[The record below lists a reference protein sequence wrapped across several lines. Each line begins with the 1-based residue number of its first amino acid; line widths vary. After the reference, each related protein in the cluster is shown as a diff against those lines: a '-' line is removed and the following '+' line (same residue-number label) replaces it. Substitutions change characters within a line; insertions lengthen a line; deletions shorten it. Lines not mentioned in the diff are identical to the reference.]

1 MDDRAGACAP
11 LYLNPI
17 KSICNL
23 AGKLSNLKTTK
34 FSILLCCV
42 FMPLFL
48 RATHIVGGEM
58 NYTCL
63 GGNRYEI
70 TLTIFRDC
78 FYGDP
83 NAWFDN
89 PASIGVFDAENRLLG
104 QILVPLM
111 NNDTLNPVLSGECFV
126 VPPSVC
132 VHTTTYRVEVE
143 LPFRQGGYQL
153 AYQRCCRNQ
162 TILNIINPLASG
174 ATYGVTITERALLE
188 CNSNPKFK
196 SWPPIYICVN
206 EPISFDQS
214 AEDMDGDSI
223 VYKLCTP
230 LLGGTQ
236 VVPLPQPPNPPPYQE
251 VVWQSPPYGLENML
265 NGSPD
270 GIPLRIDPKTG
281 MLTGTPN
288 TVGQFVVGICVEEY
302 RDGELIS
309 TTRRDFQYNVGVCG
323 RPTAGFFAPEEVQC
337 GDLEVQF
344 TNQSLATES
353 FLWQFGDGAISNEK
367 NPSFTFSDTGTYD
380 IRLIIEPGTTC
391 ADTSEQTIRLLPA
404 TLQPD
409 FAIDFTE
416 CSDSLR
422 VTVTDA
428 STDPASEI
436 MDWRWRL
443 EPLGLEFDM
452 QNPIFHLDSSGMYEL
467 QLFVNAANGC
477 EASLTKPFEVNL
489 IEAALPDSLIVCE
502 GEEVELNPNFNP
514 NYRYSWSPVDNLDDI
529 NAPNPRVKP
538 DSNIIYTVQI
548 IDEEAFCQIERK
560 IQVFVNEPIESLFVF
575 AEPDT
580 IFGRGQVQL
589 TATFDSS
596 FVYAW
601 SPPENLDNPL
611 IFDPV
616 ADLTQT
622 TTYEVLARNAAGCE
636 ALAFVTV
643 TVVQLA
649 CEEPFV
655 FTPNAFTPNGDGVN
669 DVFMVRGQNVDELYL
684 AIFNRWGQ
692 RIFES
697 NSPAIGWDG
706 TFDGAPLPPDVYGYY
721 AEMRCF
727 DGSIF
732 VKKGNLTL
740 IR

>member
-1 MDDRAGACAP
+1 MDDRADVCAP
-11 LYLNPI
+11 LCLNLI

-23 AGKLSNLKTTK
+23 AGKLTNLKTIK
-34 FSILLCCV
+34 FSILLCYLL
-42 FMPLFL
+42 MPFFL
-48 RATHIVGGEM
+48 KATHIVGGEM

-63 GGNRYEI
+63 GDDRYEI

-132 VHTTTYRVEVE
+132 VHTTTYRVEVQ

-162 TILNIINPLASG
+162 TILNIVNPLASG
-174 ATYGVTITERALLE
+174 ATYGVTISERALLE

-214 AEDMDGDSI
+214 AEDLDGDSI

-230 LLGGTQ
+230 LLGGSQ

-265 NGSPD
+265 NGNPD

-281 MLTGTPN
+281 ILTGTPN

-309 TTRRDFQYNVGVCG
+309 TTRRDFQYNVGICG
-323 RPTAGFFAPEEVQC
+323 RPTAGFFAPEVQC

-344 TNQSLATES
+344 ENQSLETES
-353 FLWQFGDGAISNEK
+353 FLWQFSNGLVSNNG
-367 NPSFTFSDTGTYD
+367 NPTITFPDTGTYN
-380 IRLIIEPGTTC
+380 IRLIIEPGTNC
-391 ADTSEQTIRLLPA
+391 ADTSEQLIRLLPA

-416 CSDSLR
+416 CNDSI
-422 VTVTDA
+422 TIAVTDA
-428 STDPASEI
+428 TTDSASEI
-436 MDWRWRL
+436 TDWHWKLQPR
-443 EPLGLEFDM
+443 GLESDL
-452 QNPIFHLDSSGMYEL
+452 QHPIFNLDSSGIYEL
-467 QLFVNAANGC
+467 QLFVSAANGC
-477 EASLTKPFEVNL
+477 KASLTKPLEVKL
-489 IEAALPDSLIVCE
+489 IEEILPDSLIVCE
-502 GEEVELNPNFNP
+502 GEEVALNAAFNP
-514 NYRYSWSPVDNLDDI
+514 DYLYSWSPPENLDD
-529 NAPNPRVKP
+529 AASPNPLAKP
-538 DSNIIYTVQI
+538 VSNTIYTAI
-548 IDEEAFCQIERK
+548 ITDAEGFCQVER
-560 IQVFVNEPIESLFVF
+560 QVTVLVAKAIDSLSVF

-580 IFGRGQVQL
+580 VFGRDAVQL
-589 TATFDSS
+589 MVNFDSL
-596 FVYAW
+596 FTYTW
-601 SPPENLDNPL
+601 SPAENLDNPL
-611 IFDPV
+611 IFNPI
-616 ADLTQT
+616 ANPTET
-622 TTYEVLARNAAGCE
+622 TTYQVQVQNAEGCE

-643 TVVQLA
+643 TVVTLA

-655 FTPNAFTPNGDGVN
+655 FIPNAFTPNNDGVN
-669 DVFMVRGQNVDELYL
+669 DVFFVRGKNFDELYI

-692 RIFES
+692 RVFES
-697 NSPAIGWDG
+697 NSPDIGWDG
-706 TFDGAPLPPDVYGYY
+706 TFHGDQLPPDVYGYY
-721 AEMRCF
+721 AEVRCL
-727 DGSIF
+727 DGTIF
-732 VKKGNLTL
+732 VKKGNLAL

>member
-1 MDDRAGACAP
+1 MDDRAGACAR
-11 LYLNPI
+11 LCLNPI

-23 AGKLSNLKTTK
+23 AGKLTNLKTAK
-34 FSILLCCV
+34 RSVLLAILL
-42 FMPLFL
+42 MPFWV

-63 GGNRYEI
+63 GDDRYEI

-89 PASIGVFDAENRLLG
+89 PASIGVFDADNQLLG

-214 AEDMDGDSI
+214 AEDIDGDSI

-251 VVWQSPPYGLENML
+251 VVWQSPPYGLDNML
-265 NGSPD
+265 NGNPD
-270 GIPLRIDPKTG
+270 EAPLRIDPKTG
-281 MLTGTPN
+281 ILTGTPN

-309 TTRRDFQYNVGVCG
+309 TTRRDFQYNVGLCG
-323 RPTAGFFAPEEVQC
+323 RPTADFFAPEVQC
-337 GDLEVQF
+337 GDLDVKF
-344 TNQSLATES
+344 TNQSLETDS
-353 FLWQFGDGAISNEK
+353 FLWQFGNGLVSNEQH
-367 NPSFTFSDTGTYD
+367 PTFTFPDTGSYD
-380 IRLIIEPGTTC
+380 VRLIIEPGTAC
-391 ADTSEQTIRLLPA
+391 ADTFEQTIRLLPA

-409 FAIDFTE
+409 FSIDFTE
-416 CSDSLR
+416 CTDSLT
-422 VTVTDA
+422 VMVTDA
-428 STDPASEI
+428 STDSASGI
-436 MDWRWRL
+436 VDWNWRL
-443 EPLGLEFDM
+443 EPLGLEFDI
-452 QNPIFHLDSSGMYEL
+452 QNPVFFIDSSGTYEL
-467 QLFVNAANGC
+467 QLLVNAANGC
-477 EASLTKPFEVNL
+477 DAGLTKPFEVNL
-489 IEAALPDSLIVCE
+489 IETALLDSLDVCE
-502 GEEVELNPNFNP
+502 GEEVELNPDFNA
-514 NYRYSWSPVDNLDDI
+514 NYHYSWSPANNLDDI

-548 IDEEAFCQIERK
+548 SDADGFCQIEQTL
-560 IQVFVNEPIESLFVF
+560 QVIVKESIDSLFAI

-580 IFGRGQVQL
+580 ILGQGQVQL
-589 TATFDSS
+589 TATFDSR
-596 FVYAW
+596 FVYSW
-601 SPPENLDNPL
+601 SPPETLDNTL
-611 IFDPV
+611 IFNPI
-616 ADLTQT
+616 ASPIQT
-622 TTYEVLARNAAGCE
+622 TTYEVLARNAEGCE
-636 ALAFVTV
+636 ALAVVTV

-649 CEEPFV
+649 CEEPFI
-655 FTPNAFTPNGDGVN
+655 FIPNAFTPNGDGVN
-669 DVFMVRGQNVDELYL
+669 DVFFIRGNNFDELYL

-697 NSPAIGWDG
+697 NSADIGWDG

-721 AEMRCF
+721 AEVRCF
-727 DGSIF
+727 DGRIF